1 LTHDGTVPTSV
12 VVDVNNAKRG
22 TRVQATLN
30 QSIVGLPVVGIEG
43 ATKVVVEKE
52 LPSDYWT
59 KNPRSAKF
67 LVHRRVCLK
76 LTRDSEGVQAI
87 VVDEVLDLVDASLTG
102 VCDARSLARAING
115 AAEIETCNL
124 FNEYG

>member
-52 LPSDYWT
+52 LPSDY
-59 KNPRSAKF
+59 
-67 LVHRRVCLK
+67 
-76 LTRDSEGVQAI
+76 
-87 VVDEVLDLVDASLTG
+87 
-102 VCDARSLARAING
+102 
-115 AAEIETCNL
+115 
-124 FNEYG
+124 

>member
-1 LTHDGTVPTSV
+1 LGVSGTTLTHDGTVPTSV

-52 LPSDYWT
+52 LPSDY
-59 KNPRSAKF
+59 
-67 LVHRRVCLK
+67 
-76 LTRDSEGVQAI
+76 
-87 VVDEVLDLVDASLTG
+87 
-102 VCDARSLARAING
+102 
-115 AAEIETCNL
+115 
-124 FNEYG
+124 